1 MFGFSA
7 FAEQPLGDADAAV
20 AGVAS
25 VPVGA
30 IGSSALGAHAIGRG
44 ATEGSGGADVT
55 ATVASNTLTIT
66 APTATA
72 SGAVQGNAS
81 AASNTI
87 TLTAP
92 VVSVNTGA
100 VVTVDAGKASQTFAV
115 TVVNDG
121 GGNKY
126 YIDGVKQ
133 ASLSLHEEGTYRFD
147 VSASSVGGHPFNF
160 STTSDGTHNSGSAY
174 TTGVTT
180 VGTAGQAGAYLEIVV
195 TTSTPDLYYYC
206 SYHSGMGGAVAFS
219 EQFSQVPFFVILSP
233 QTSSATGDAAA
244 TADLGALISTVTPA
258 PAVSADYTI
267 TVQLV
272 ALGLTPAQASG
283 TGDAVATFADSIEVG
298 LTAPTASVSAS
309 AAAAA
314 QGASITASPPIAFPD
329 FSQTRTLLSGST
341 VTETTTRYNGA
352 STITAPLIG
361 NANSGNGSVAVDP
374 DVYGEQ
380 FWFTSNEF
388 FENTKSVDETAVLS
402 STALGWYFID
412 WPTQSVVQLIR
423 GKSTGVGQ
431 SAPILE
437 YIIMYQFDDSGNIR
451 PKASSQNYAANL
463 PTQNNI
469 GANFRDV
476 LSPTNSFIIEGGAS
490 LSAASA
496 PVNPYFNFDIN
507 IGVPYLYFADPNQVG
522 SRKAVIQV
530 YSFDRETVNGNYQ
543 LSWNLGSGFYT
554 VDQSTTTSSSRFQLG
569 DIFSRNTSNPNSP
582 YADLYAEPVPN
593 WPGAALPW
601 RGNWAS
607 RSTQNYML
615 YSLVGTNTSVSS
627 DIRRFIYLAA
637 ENGDNIL
644 VSSEPFTS
652 TGRTAHLAEAEK
664 FVDGTYANSVYN
676 GHFTNGD
683 ATLEANADDRL
694 LKTKDVLQNVTID
707 ATASVNTLG
716 NALSL
721 AVTSADVT
729 GSGNYE
735 VNAALVTVTVSPLSG
750 SVQADGNAT
759 SALPA
764 ALPLTAAAPV
774 AEAGGTATSAL
785 PAALPTTT
793 PLASAT
799 GGALINVGLPT
810 LDTSPAAAATSATV
824 SGSVVVN
831 VFVQLDVTAPSASP
845 SGAALTT
852 ITDTPSIDITPLAQ
866 SVSAGCALNIALP
879 NVTVSSSAPSTL
891 AEAIFSVALP
901 TLTLTTLTA
910 SAGFSGDASASAAT
924 LTLSTPSP
932 TVSASVNRAVVSNT
946 LSVSASEPTTAV
958 VEFPE
963 AFNTVSITAA
973 ESSLSLGATV
983 ESALVTLDT
992 APPLASASAGV
1003 SVTAEIALV
1012 TLDTSPPLAS
1022 ASAGVSVTAESALVT
1037 LDTAPPLAS
1046 AIGTISATAST
1057 ALPTLS
1063 TTAPEVSSTIVDFP
1077 EVFNSLVVS
1086 APAATVS
1093 ASADVEIALVTLD
1106 TAPPAATATATASVI
1121 AEVTLPALPIVSCT
1135 PTLIYS
1141 TTAGGPLTVQPPV
1154 AVFTDGAAAQAF
1166 ENKLTFAA
1174 PEPTH
1179 AAGAVV
1185 SNSLTTLTTTA
1196 PEAAAFEFRPL
1207 ELDPDRIIVVPQET
1221 RTQVIEEA
1229 NRLLVITQETRTVE
1243 VA

>member
-44 ATEGSGGADVT
+44 ATEGSGGTDVT
-55 ATVASNTLTIT
+55 ATVTSNTLTIT

-72 SGAVQGNAS
+72 SGATQGNAS

-233 QTSSATGDAAA
+233 QTASAAGDAAA

-352 STITAPLIG
+352 LTITAPLIG

-402 STALGWYFID
+402 STALGWYLID

-423 GKSTGVGQ
+423 GKSTGAGQ

-451 PKASSQNYAANL
+451 PKASSKNYAANL
-463 PTQNNI
+463 STDI
-469 GANFRDV
+469 SANLRDV

-507 IGVPYLYFADPNQVG
+507 IGVPYLYFANPNQAG

-543 LSWNLGSGFYT
+543 LSLNPGYGFYT

-569 DIFSRNTSNPNSP
+569 DIFSRQSAT

-664 FVDGTYANSVYN
+664 FVDGTYANSVYK

-759 SALPA
+759 STLPA

-774 AEAGGTATSAL
+774 AGAGGTATSAL

-799 GGALINVGLPT
+799 GGALISVGLPT

-879 NVTVSSSAPSTL
+879 NVTVSSSAP
-891 AEAIFSVALP
+891 
-901 TLTLTTLTA
+901 
-910 SAGFSGDASASAAT
+910 
-924 LTLSTPSP
+924 
-932 TVSASVNRAVVSNT
+932 
-946 LSVSASEPTTAV
+946 TTAV

-992 APPLASASAGV
+992 APPLASAFAGV
-1003 SVTAEIALV
+1003 SVTAEIALA
-1012 TLDTSPPLAS
+1012 TLDTSPPLATASGTIS
-1022 ASAGVSVTAESALVT
+1022 ATAESALVT

-1046 AIGTISATAST
+1046 AIGTISVTAST

-1106 TAPPAATATATASVI
+1106 TAPPAATATASVI

-1154 AVFTDGAAAQAF
+1154 ALFTDGAAAQAF